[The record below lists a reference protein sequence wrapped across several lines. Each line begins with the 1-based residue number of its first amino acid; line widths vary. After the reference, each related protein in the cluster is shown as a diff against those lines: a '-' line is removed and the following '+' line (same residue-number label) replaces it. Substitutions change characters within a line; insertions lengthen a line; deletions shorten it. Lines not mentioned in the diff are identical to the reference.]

1 MRLRTA
7 RTPARSVPIHPRCAT
22 DHRNFLHPL
31 TLTSK
36 AARFQ
41 SVFPISVF
49 PIHSPSVYPQ
59 ASEPS
64 VPDPVSTRTYQR
76 SHRAHELTPEERAV
90 YDTLDPSRI
99 PQHVAIIM
107 DGNGRW
113 AGKRALK
120 RFLGHQQGAESVQ
133 FVVET
138 ASRIDLPWI
147 TLYAFSLENNLRRP
161 KSEVSFLM
169 TLLKSYLVSN
179 VQRMNDNNIRMAYIG
194 RTHELPSEVQD
205 TMRWAE
211 EQTAR
216 NTGTTLTLALN
227 YGSRS
232 EIVDA
237 TRRLTHAMLA
247 EAAHRGISVEDML
260 AAEGVDDAINARL
273 TEHTLAQSLYTAH
286 MPDPDLVIRTSGE
299 QRISNFLLWQIAYA
313 EIFVTD
319 RLWPDFRG
327 LHLLEAIADYQQRER
342 RFGGLGEGSDENL
355 SATPPTEA
363 ALARR

>member
-1 MRLRTA
+1 MNITTKPR
-7 RTPARSVPIHPRCAT
+7 PARIG
-22 DHRNFLHPL
+22 
-31 TLTSK
+31 
-36 AARFQ
+36 
-41 SVFPISVF
+41 
-49 PIHSPSVYPQ
+49 
-59 ASEPS
+59 
-64 VPDPVSTRTYQR
+64 
-76 SHRAHELTPEERAV
+76 ELSPEEADI
-90 YDTLDPSRI
+90 YSKLDPERV

-138 ASRIDLPWI
+138 ASRIDLPWL

-161 KSEVSFLM
+161 KAEVSFLM
-169 TLLKSYLVSN
+169 KLLKSYLVGN
-179 VQRMNDNNIRMAYIG
+179 VKRMNDNNVRMAYIG
-194 RTHELPSEVQD
+194 RTAGLPQEIQD
-205 TMRWAE
+205 TMQWARE
-211 EQTAR
+211 ETCK

-237 TRRLTHAMLA
+237 ARILVGNLIA
-247 EAAHRGISVEDML
+247 EAHQRGCSLEDLLSVDGLESRIDEAHL
-260 AAEGVDDAINARL
+260 AA
-273 TEHTLAQSLYTAH
+273 TLYTAH

-299 QRISNFLLWQIAYA
+299 QRISNFLLWQIAYS

-327 LHLLEAIADYQQRER
+327 IHLLEALHNYQQRER
-342 RFGGLGEGSDENL
+342 RYGGLGQGTDEHLEGKDDAL
-355 SATPPTEA
+355 DPPDLIA
-363 ALARR
+363 AEFAKS

>member
-1 MRLRTA
+1 MR
-7 RTPARSVPIHPRCAT
+7 
-22 DHRNFLHPL
+22 
-31 TLTSK
+31 
-36 AARFQ
+36 
-41 SVFPISVF
+41 
-49 PIHSPSVYPQ
+49 
-59 ASEPS
+59 EPS
-64 VPDPVSTRTYQR
+64 SSRVYQP
-76 SHRAHELTPEERAV
+76 SNRAHELTPEERSI
-90 YDTLDPSRI
+90 YDTLDPIRI
-99 PQHVAIIM
+99 PAHVAIIM

-138 ASRIDLPWI
+138 ASRINLPWL

-161 KSEVSFLM
+161 KNEVSFLM
-169 TLLKSYLVSN
+169 KLLKSYLASN
-179 VQRMNDNNIRMAYIG
+179 VKRMNDNNVRMAYIG
-194 RTHELPSEVQD
+194 RTGELPQEVQD
-205 TMRWAE
+205 TMQWAE
-211 EQTAR
+211 EQTGK

-237 TRRLTHAMLA
+237 TRKLVHGMLA
-247 EAAHRGISVEDML
+247 EAAQRGISLEDML
-260 AAEGVDDAINARL
+260 AAEGTDDALRARID
-273 TEHTLAQSLYTAH
+273 EPEISAALYTAR

-342 RFGGLGEGSDENL
+342 RFGGLGETSDEDL
-355 SATPPTEA
+355 ASALEPAAQVAEEIATELTPKQLIP
-363 ALARR
+363 R